1 MMKYVFGPVPS
12 RRLGRSLGIDPTPP
26 AESSGVVRGGPFSRT
41 NLRKACDWNCVYCQ
55 LGRTRPFTRARTR
68 FFDPAEM
75 LKELRH
81 ALRSESTDSVD
92 WITFVGSGEPTL
104 NSDLGSMI
112 CGVKDESDLPIAV
125 ITNGSLLSFPEVRR
139 ELAAADAV
147 MPTLDAG
154 SSELFKRINRPPSE
168 FTFQRHLD
176 GLTAFRQE
184 YTGKLWLEV
193 MLIEGMNDDE
203 VSLRDLT
210 AAIQR
215 IAPDEVHL
223 VLPTR
228 PPAEP
233 RVHPADA
240 DGILRAQ
247 VLIGEVARVIH
258 PDQRYGEFGTR
269 TGSEPLDAAAR
280 ILGRHPMSDEELR
293 HALTAW
299 GTPDPD
305 ADIRLLEKTGKAVR
319 VERYG
324 KTFWRG
330 PPDQDGQGADN
341 STGRKPAVPQA
352 PASPARVS

>member
-1 MMKYVFGPVPS
+1 MSIIFGPVPS
-12 RRLGRSLGIDPTPP
+12 RRLGRSLGVDPTPP
-26 AESSGVVRGGPFSRT
+26 AGMIETEQTKPPPGR
-41 NLRKACDWNCVYCQ
+41 NLQKICNWNCVYCQ

-81 ALRSESTDSVD
+81 ALRSESTGAVD
-92 WITFVGSGEPTL
+92 WITFVGTGEPTL
-104 NSDLGSMI
+104 NSDMGKMLRM
-112 CGVKDESDLPIAV
+112 VKGETDLPVAV
-125 ITNGSLLSFPEVRR
+125 ITNGSLLSRPEIRR

-154 SSELFKRINRPPSE
+154 SSALFKRINRPPSE
-168 FTFQRHLD
+168 FTFQRHLE
-176 GLTAFRQE
+176 GLIAFRSGFD
-184 YTGKLWLEV
+184 GKLWLEV

-228 PPAEP
+228 PPAEL
-233 RVHPADA
+233 RVRPADA

-258 PDQRYGEFGTR
+258 PDQRYGEFGT
-269 TGSEPLDAAAR
+269 TTESEPLDTAAR
-280 ILGRHPMSDEELR
+280 ILSRHPMSDEELR
-293 HALTAW
+293 HALASW
-299 GTPDPD
+299 GVPD
-305 ADIRLLEKTGKAVR
+305 ADTAIRHLVESGKAVKIG
-319 VERYG
+319 RYG
-324 KTFWRG
+324 KTYWRG
-330 PPDQDGQGADN
+330 L
-341 STGRKPAVPQA
+341 KEQA
-352 PASPARVS
+352 